1 MRLAGF
7 LERKFHRTQYKSLH
21 IDKGAKSV
29 ADAGLASL
37 CINLEVVVDEA
48 NSHQH
53 AENEPELLEDLKS
66 EFRAD
71 LNGFKWISCCRKLNR
86 NL

>member
-1 MRLAGF
+1 MAGF

-29 ADAGLASL
+29 ADTGLASL

-48 NSHQH
+48 SSHQH
-53 AENEPELLEDLKS
+53 AENEPKVLEKLKTK
-66 EFRAD
+66 F
-71 LNGFKWISCCRKLNR
+71 
-86 NL
+86 

>member
-1 MRLAGF
+1 M
-7 LERKFHRTQYKSLH
+7 YKSLH

-29 ADAGLASL
+29 TDAGFASL

-53 AENEPELLEDLKS
+53 AENKPKLLEKLKTKFVNLQQICL
-66 EFRAD
+66 FRCCIEIYETVITLATKT
-71 LNGFKWISCCRKLNR
+71 GAISGT
-86 NL
+86 